1 MKVHSV
7 PGAWRCR
14 AHARASERRA
24 KRRVPSSGGGAL
36 RVIRTVN
43 LGETKREGEVPCWDE
58 RAGARARSSAR
69 KTWSG
74 NTIDERSIARSAH
87 PRHLETSLS
96 SSSSPLSFSLIGY
109 RLLPLLLQLPHLS
122 RRVSF
127 HLFELLRDSYVTYRV
142 YSSTCILLCK
152 KFKLSINFHQ
162 PTARRASKLAI
173 PILIINSLS

>member
-1 MKVHSV
+1 MTVS
-7 PGAWRCR
+7 RSR
-14 AHARASERRA
+14 ASERASERRA

-43 LGETKREGEVPCWDE
+43 LGETKREGEVPSWDE

-109 RLLPLLLQLPHLS
+109 RLFPLLLQLPHLS

-127 HLFELLRDSYVTYRV
+127 HLFELLRDSYVTSGCTR
-142 YSSTCILLCK
+142 I
-152 KFKLSINFHQ
+152 
-162 PTARRASKLAI
+162 RASCYVR
-173 PILIINSLS
+173 SLNWVSIFTSRPPAARPS

>member
-1 MKVHSV
+1 MTVS
-7 PGAWRCR
+7 RS
-14 AHARASERRA
+14 RASERA
-24 KRRVPSSGGGAL
+24 KGEAPRSLFWRRGPSRYPHGESRGDEARGRSAE
-36 RVIRTVN
+36 
-43 LGETKREGEVPCWDE
+43 LGWE

-109 RLLPLLLQLPHLS
+109 RLVPLLLQLPHLS